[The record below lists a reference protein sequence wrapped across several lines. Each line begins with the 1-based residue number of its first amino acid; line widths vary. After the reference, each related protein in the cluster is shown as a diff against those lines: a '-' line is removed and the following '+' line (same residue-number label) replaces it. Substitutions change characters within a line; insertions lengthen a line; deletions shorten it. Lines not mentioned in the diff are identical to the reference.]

1 MQPAVALKKKG
12 NIMKKLLILAVALI
26 GYSITEAQTG
36 LTSTALPLAAK
47 INANKTAY
55 PDFTLYSYSADDVAY
70 KEYYDNRGRWLHT
83 ILSYE
88 EGHLPASV
96 RDRVN
101 SSYGDYSISW
111 VDEIR
116 APGQSPLYRVE
127 LKGYRNL
134 LVVQVDD
141 EDMEQEAE
149 YKH

>member
-1 MQPAVALKKKG
+1 
-12 NIMKKLLILAVALI
+12 MKKLLVLAAVLI
-26 GYSITEAQTG
+26 GCYMAQAQTG
-36 LTSTALPLAAK
+36 LTATALPLAAK
-47 INANKTAY
+47 INANKTVY
-55 PDFTLYSYSADDVAY
+55 RDFTLYRYSADGVAY
-70 KEYYDNRGRWLHT
+70 KEYYDNHGRWLHT

-88 EGHLPASV
+88 EGHLAASV

-116 APGQSPLYRVE
+116 EPGQSPLYRVE

-134 LVVQVDD
+134 LVVQVND

-149 YKH
+149 YEQ